1 MRRDVQL
8 FVNKDTEIPASIS
21 DVNLL
26 SDNVLNTEDESVFDF
41 EYHAAIDNGKA
52 HLTSI
57 SGSTFSM
64 SQDSLNMQPSKKY
77 TLKVANLEYGQEKL
91 VANRAYNSEQFNQST
106 WIKANT
112 SVTANNAVAPDGE
125 TTADRMLCSST
136 TNYTYDGYSQVAGE
150 PIYISVYV
158 KKDTSSIVSLRG
170 FVGGGRANFNLDT
183 GTVVSEHQTISL
195 SSIEKVGN
203 GWYRIS
209 SMHTP
214 TSTQVG
220 NFGFGDLTSGTAI
233 WAWGFQLEDGNT
245 LSPYVRNAS
254 STGTASERVNQ
265 KYIQDKLVTN
275 KAYKSEVFSG
285 SEWVRSLFS
294 VNGENHIAPD
304 GTASASKIKAT
315 AAISIPSLKQDTN
328 FVNSEY
334 QTHSAYFKYVSRSVV
349 SFYMGGSTAEFNI
362 YTGTALSVS
371 GYYSSS
377 KIESVGDG
385 WYRASAV
392 WRLVGSTGTT
402 SFNIRTAA
410 GSSEFYLWGVQLE
423 DGNTLN
429 PYVENSSS
437 TVASSEYVSQ
447 SGNTIRIS
455 DTSDGTGGLNVIH
468 TLTEGTNNLSI
479 PFTTNA
485 NTDGI
490 FINSTSEP
498 QRTNLVQYSE
508 DFSSWGDSG
517 ITVTSNS
524 LISPNG
530 DLTADKLQSTSN
542 NWRKSDSYTVTN
554 GTEYSVSI
562 YAKLDTSTSTT
573 TAKIEIYRGVSAVAS
588 TFNLS
593 TGVISGSI
601 SNTFIENVGN
611 NWYRIGGTYIS
622 NGSNNIF
629 YIYPSIGY
637 SNAGTMFFWGA
648 QVEQGGYPTS
658 YIKTTGS
665 TATRLTSNT
674 SYELSID
681 QLDLFERVDATTY
694 TTQVSLDLFDFEDIN
709 IVDKIKDARDIG
721 KVFTEYS
728 QQFTVPASPKNN
740 ELFSHFYNADVI
752 SGYDHRLKH
761 EAVIRIGG
769 ADYKHGR
776 ISLTSSSIRN
786 GVPYSY
792 SIVFYGSTVTLKD
805 LIGDDILPDLENTIL
820 DALNL
825 EYSATSVQQ
834 LVENGLEFDD
844 NYDLSAAPD
853 YTEKTP
859 DVFIPFISCDSHYF
873 YDSADLPQ
881 VKDRVDSR
889 NVKWGSTQ
897 TKKGIYYKDL
907 KLAVKIKHVIK
918 AIEQKYGIVF
928 SDDFFNENNTAYSE
942 LCLFMHRERGGISK
956 QLESSSDSFTLSEL
970 AIMPDNGTAIVS
982 DQYEWRGESG
992 ASSNQDTNGWDLD
1005 YLSIVDTGRN
1015 LQGGYSNPV
1024 SYSYKIDFD
1033 VEVVGAGEYIV
1044 EIIDFSS
1051 GSNSSNNYYFIG
1063 GGDTSVSHVFNV
1075 GTQGS
1080 GANSYANYMY
1090 VKPRIKI
1097 TTQSGIS
1104 EYSIKN
1110 FFLTKVKA
1118 NTAQVVNPDITNPW
1132 TPVIYTDPTLYEY
1145 DGENAQTLSGSG
1157 VGIQAQLPNMKVL
1170 DFLTSIFK
1178 MFNLTAY
1185 LVPKTEVSRYSGQI
1199 RVRPLD
1205 AFYLG
1210 GSEVDITEFVN
1221 TSDLIVKRNNIFSS
1235 VEYEFAPHKTL
1246 AAIKQNERTADTFG
1260 SELMNNLSRDL
1271 NAPIAFDGGK
1281 YNVKANFE
1289 KVMYERMTDQ
1299 SDETTVMDIQ
1309 WGWMASKDENPVLG
1323 KPLLF
1328 YPIIEDIYGTTDSSG
1343 ADAKIDFDGSV
1354 YDRNGDLVTSSH
1366 TNITRYFR
1374 PSNSLRGNLQSLNFG
1389 SEFDEWY
1396 VWEGAGT
1403 NENSLFQNY
1412 HKNYLLGIYDKQ
1424 SRLIDISAY
1433 LPVRIVMKLKLEDIV
1448 IIKGR
1453 KYRIN
1458 SLKLNITTGESK
1470 MELMNDIAYSNINLN
1485 EPELILGGSFSNGN
1499 LFRIYDPT
1507 PNNDTVYKLYVEG
1520 VYQMDFNDGRAF
1532 LADSELGAGIYD
1544 ITARKAKYYDNTTFL
1559 ESEDSNIIEITI

>member
-26 SDNVLNTEDESVFDF
+26 SDNVLDTEDESVFDF
-41 EYHAAIDNGKA
+41 EYHAAIDDGKA

-57 SGSTFSM
+57 SGSKFSM

-91 VANRAYNSEQFNQST
+91 VANRAYNSEQFDQTT
-106 WIKANT
+106 WTKYNT
-112 SVTANNAVAPDGE
+112 TVTANNSVAPDGT
-125 TTADRMLCSST
+125 TTADRMLCSNAS
-136 TNYTYDGYSQVAGE
+136 NYTYDLHNQVAGE

-158 KKDTSSIVSLRG
+158 KKDTSSTVSLRG
-170 FVGGGRANFNLDT
+170 FAGGGRAKFNLDT

-214 TSTQVG
+214 TTSG
-220 NFGFGDLTSGTAI
+220 GANFGFGDLTIGTAI

-315 AAISIPSLKQDTN
+315 AAISIPSLNQNTN

-362 YTGTALSVS
+362 YTGTALSVT

-429 PYVENSSS
+429 PYVKNTSS

-485 NTDGI
+485 NTGGI

-498 QRTNLVQYSE
+498 QRTNNLLYSE
-508 DFSSWGDSG
+508 DLTNAAWSKISAGTG
-517 ITVTSNS
+517 INPIVTANYS
-524 LISPNG
+524 LSPIGEQN
-530 DLTADKLQSTSN
+530 ADRIVFNQGIGIGG
-542 NWRKSDSYTVTN
+542 SD
-554 GTEYSVSI
+554 YSVI
-562 YAKLDTSTSTT
+562 RQ
-573 TAKIEIYRGVSAVAS
+573 IV
-588 TFNLS
+588 
-593 TGVISGSI
+593 
-601 SNTFIENVGN
+601 
-611 NWYRIGGTYIS
+611 
-622 NGSNNIF
+622 
-629 YIYPSIGY
+629 
-637 SNAGTMFFWGA
+637 SNAGQGISSVYMKSNTSQNYLISIDEVGFNNNVTVTPEWQRFEYSESTNDRLQLSLRAGNNSSYADVSVWGA
-648 QVEQGGYPTS
+648 QMEAGSYLTS
-658 YIKTTGS
+658 YIKTEGS
-665 TATRLTSNT
+665 TVTRGASNT

-1024 SYSYKIDFD
+1024 SYSYQIDFD
-1033 VEVVGAGEYIV
+1033 VDVVGAGEYIV

-1210 GSEVDITEFVN
+1210 GSEVDITEFVD

-1433 LPVRIVMKLKLEDIV
+1433 LPVRIVMKLKLEDVV

-1499 LFRIYDPT
+1499 LFRVYDPT
-1507 PNNDTVYKLYVEG
+1507 PNNDAVYKLYVEG

-1559 ESEDSNIIEITI
+1559 ESEDSNIIEITV

>member
-41 EYHAAIDNGKA
+41 ENHAAIDDGKA

-64 SQDSLNMQPSKKY
+64 SQDSLSMQPSKKY

-91 VANRAYNSEQFNQST
+91 VTNRMFNSEQFDQWSISGITVTPNY
-106 WIKANT
+106 T
-112 SVTANNAVAPDGE
+112 SSPIGDATADRLVSTANNWRVAKSVARTSGDENTFSVYAKLDTSTSTTTTRIEIYKGVSAVA
-125 TTADRMLCSST
+125 SS
-136 TNYTYDGYSQVAGE
+136 
-150 PIYISVYV
+150 
-158 KKDTSSIVSLRG
+158 
-170 FVGGGRANFNLDT
+170 FNLST
-183 GTVVSEHQTISL
+183 GAISG
-195 SSIEKVGN
+195 SISNPFMENIGN
-203 GWYRIS
+203 GWYRIGGSYVSNGSNNIVYIYPS
-209 SMHTP
+209 S
-214 TSTQVG
+214 SYG
-220 NFGFGDLTSGTAI
+220 IAGTMFF
-233 WAWGFQLEDGNT
+233 WGAQLEDGNT
-245 LSPYVRNAS
+245 LSPYVKNTS
-254 STGTASERVNQ
+254 ST
-265 KYIQDKLVTN
+265 L
-275 KAYKSEVFSG
+275 
-285 SEWVRSLFS
+285 
-294 VNGENHIAPD
+294 
-304 GTASASKIKAT
+304 
-315 AAISIPSLKQDTN
+315 
-328 FVNSEY
+328 
-334 QTHSAYFKYVSRSVV
+334 
-349 SFYMGGSTAEFNI
+349 SF
-362 YTGTALSVS
+362 
-371 GYYSSS
+371 
-377 KIESVGDG
+377 
-385 WYRASAV
+385 
-392 WRLVGSTGTT
+392 
-402 SFNIRTAA
+402 
-410 GSSEFYLWGVQLE
+410 
-423 DGNTLN
+423 
-429 PYVENSSS
+429 
-437 TVASSEYVSQ
+437 SEYVSQ

-455 DTSDGTGGLNVIH
+455 DTIDGTGGLNVVH

-485 NTDGI
+485 NTGGI
-490 FINSTSEP
+490 FINSE
-498 QRTNLVQYSE
+498 
-508 DFSSWGDSG
+508 
-517 ITVTSNS
+517 
-524 LISPNG
+524 
-530 DLTADKLQSTSN
+530 
-542 NWRKSDSYTVTN
+542 
-554 GTEYSVSI
+554 
-562 YAKLDTSTSTT
+562 
-573 TAKIEIYRGVSAVAS
+573 
-588 TFNLS
+588 
-593 TGVISGSI
+593 
-601 SNTFIENVGN
+601 
-611 NWYRIGGTYIS
+611 
-622 NGSNNIF
+622 
-629 YIYPSIGY
+629 
-637 SNAGTMFFWGA
+637 
-648 QVEQGGYPTS
+648 
-658 YIKTTGS
+658 TGS
-665 TATRLTSNT
+665 ST
-674 SYELSID
+674 YELSID

-844 NYDLSAAPD
+844 NYDLNAAPD

-859 DVFIPFISCDSHYF
+859 DVFVPFISCDSHYF

>member
-26 SDNVLNTEDESVFDF
+26 SDNVLETEDESVFDF
-41 EYHAAIDNGKA
+41 ENHAAIDDGKA
-52 HLTSI
+52 HLASV

-64 SQDSLNMQPSKKY
+64 SQDSLDMQPSKKY
-77 TLKVANLEYGQEKL
+77 TLKVANLEYGPEKL
-91 VANRAYNSEQFNQST
+91 VINRMYNSEQFDQST
-106 WIKANT
+106 WSKLNVT
-112 SVTANNAVAPDGE
+112 VTANNAVAPDGT
-125 TTADRMLCSST
+125 TTADRILSSNLN
-136 TNYTYDGYSQVAGE
+136 NYFYDGIIQVANE
-150 PIYISVYV
+150 PVYLSAYV
-158 KKDTSSIVSLRG
+158 KKDTSSFVSLRA
-170 FVGGGRANFNLDT
+170 FQGGGLAYFNLDT
-183 GTVVSEHQTISL
+183 GTVEAEYNTISL

-209 SMHTP
+209 TMHTP
-214 TSTQVG
+214 PYDATG
-220 NFGFGDLTSGTAI
+220 NFGIGNLDNGEAVFV
-233 WAWGFQLEDGNT
+233 WGFQAEYGNT
-245 LSPYVRNAS
+245 LSPYV
-254 STGTASERVNQ
+254 
-265 KYIQDKLVTN
+265 K
-275 KAYKSEVFSG
+275 
-285 SEWVRSLFS
+285 
-294 VNGENHIAPD
+294 
-304 GTASASKIKAT
+304 
-315 AAISIPSLKQDTN
+315 
-328 FVNSEY
+328 
-334 QTHSAYFKYVSRSVV
+334 
-349 SFYMGGSTAEFNI
+349 
-362 YTGTALSVS
+362 
-371 GYYSSS
+371 
-377 KIESVGDG
+377 
-385 WYRASAV
+385 
-392 WRLVGSTGTT
+392 
-402 SFNIRTAA
+402 
-410 GSSEFYLWGVQLE
+410 
-423 DGNTLN
+423 NT
-429 PYVENSSS
+429 SS
-437 TVASSEYVSQ
+437 TVASYEYVNQTEQQINNYVTYSNDLSNASWSKLRVTATDGQVDYFGGFKGTKLEVNTSLSTGHISKSITPTNQTGDYVVSFYAKKIDANYIAFSIIEYRASGIKVVEITVNLTDGSVNSTFVTSSLNFTNVEYMSNGWYKISVGVASALTTSFELALSPKYNNISWGTYEATSGTPALFVSQ
-447 SGNTIRIS
+447 VQIQENLTQGQYIDAPSNSIVELSKPNNTIRIY

-485 NTDGI
+485 NTGGI
-490 FINSTSEP
+490 FINS
-498 QRTNLVQYSE
+498 
-508 DFSSWGDSG
+508 G
-517 ITVTSNS
+517 
-524 LISPNG
+524 
-530 DLTADKLQSTSN
+530 
-542 NWRKSDSYTVTN
+542 
-554 GTEYSVSI
+554 
-562 YAKLDTSTSTT
+562 
-573 TAKIEIYRGVSAVAS
+573 
-588 TFNLS
+588 
-593 TGVISGSI
+593 
-601 SNTFIENVGN
+601 
-611 NWYRIGGTYIS
+611 
-622 NGSNNIF
+622 
-629 YIYPSIGY
+629 
-637 SNAGTMFFWGA
+637 
-648 QVEQGGYPTS
+648 
-658 YIKTTGS
+658 TGS
-665 TATRLTSNT
+665 ST
-674 SYELSID
+674 YELSID
-681 QLDLFERVDATTY
+681 QLDLLGRIDATTY

-740 ELFSHFYNADVI
+740 ELFSHFYDADVI

-761 EAVIRIGG
+761 DAVIKIGG

-776 ISLTSSSIRN
+776 ISLTSSSVRN

-844 NYDLSAAPD
+844 NYDLNAAPD

-907 KLAVKIKHVIK
+907 KLAVKIKHVVK

-1063 GGDTSVSHVFNV
+1063 GGNTSVSHIFNV

-1090 VKPRIKI
+1090 VKPRVKI

-1118 NTAQVVNPDITNPW
+1118 NTAQVVNPDIANPW

-1145 DGENAQTLSGSG
+1145 DDENAQTLSGSG

-1210 GSEVDITEFVN
+1210 GSEVDITEFVD

-1433 LPVRIVMKLKLEDIV
+1433 LPVRIVMKLKLEDVV

-1499 LFRIYDPT
+1499 LFRVYDPT

-1532 LADSELGAGIYD
+1532 LADSELGAGVYD

-1559 ESEDSNIIEITI
+1559 ESEDSNIIEITV